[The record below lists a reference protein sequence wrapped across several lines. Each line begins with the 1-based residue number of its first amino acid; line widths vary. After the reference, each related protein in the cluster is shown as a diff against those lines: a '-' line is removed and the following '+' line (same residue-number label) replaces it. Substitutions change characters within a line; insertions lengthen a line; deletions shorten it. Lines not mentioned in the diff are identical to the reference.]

1 MLNNHKP
8 ERRIELLNINGLL
21 DRKYPLIMIGKS
33 SNLIILKLRVRVKKE
48 KLNGI
53 LSMIR
58 MEGDKESE

>member
-1 MLNNHKP
+1 MT
-8 ERRIELLNINGLL
+8 
-21 DRKYPLIMIGKS
+21 GKL

-48 KLNGI
+48 KLNGT